1 MKKTTLILCLIAF
14 NISFSQSGKIYP
26 KNDRIIIGGENT
38 YIYEPSEKMKITD
51 GALVNTFLGYN
62 KISVPLTKQ
71 GNYYQ
76 FSVKVPESES
86 ILILTITDK
95 QNNIV
100 DSNADKGFVVNLKDR
115 TEDEKIES
123 KLAYLKSWNVANYLL
138 NLKITPDETIKQFE
152 EIYNQN
158 SNFKQGNSYLAYFFL
173 KYQENPI
180 NSKPNILKEAE
191 KLALNEDEKSL
202 TSASTLYSMLKMNT
216 ESDKIKVL
224 AILKFP
230 KGEIAKQKYLN
241 EFYFKKS
248 KTVAY
253 VLESFQ
259 EYSTKFNDT
268 TPQSKDNFYV
278 ALINIY
284 LEKKDI
290 INIKKYENLLSD
302 NKIASS
308 IYNNYAWE
316 LSGQDLN
323 SPGSNLNFAADL
335 SKRSL
340 SIIEELMKK
349 NNSSKL
355 QGTHNMY
362 ADTYALIL
370 YKQKKY
376 EEAFKY
382 QDVVEKNGGLDTGGK
397 ERYAAIAEKAKGAE
411 FSKEYLEK
419 QLLAGVDSKVLLNQL
434 QEVYKKLKLPINE
447 FENIKTNSL
456 KLATQKAKE
465 ELIKMY
471 GDIKA
476 IDFTL
481 TNLHGKK
488 IKLSDYKGK
497 MVVLDFWATWCG
509 PCRSSFPKMQ
519 ELVTKYKNDNIEFFF
534 INTWERDSNSEIKK
548 SVSKFIK
555 ENNYSFNVLFDFEDK
570 IVTNYK
576 IKGIPTKIVID
587 KEGNIISINSS
598 ESNLVGLIE
607 ENIK

>member
-1 MKKTTLILCLIAF
+1 MKKTILVVCLIAF

-26 KNDRIIIGGENT
+26 KNDKIIIGGENT
-38 YIYEPSEKMKITD
+38 YIYEPTEKMKITD
-51 GALVNTFLGYN
+51 GALANYFLGYN
-62 KISVPLTKQ
+62 KISVPLIKQ

-95 QNNIV
+95 QKNII
-100 DSNADKGFVVNLKDR
+100 DTNSDKGFVVYLKDR

-123 KLAYLKSWNVANYLL
+123 KLAYLKSWQVANYLL

-158 SNFKQGNSYLAYFFL
+158 SKFKQGDSYLAYLFL

-180 NSKPNILKEAE
+180 NSKPDILKEAE
-191 KLALNEDEKSL
+191 KLGLKEDERSL
-202 TSASTLYSMLKMNT
+202 TSASILYSMLKMNT
-216 ESDKIKVL
+216 ESDKMKVL

-230 KGEIAKQKYLN
+230 KGEIAKEKYLN
-241 EFYFKKS
+241 EFYSKKN
-248 KTVAY
+248 KTVEY
-253 VLESFQ
+253 ILESLK
-259 EYSTKFNDT
+259 EYSEKFNDNSSR
-268 TPQSKDNFYV
+268 SKDNFYT

-290 INIKKYENLLSD
+290 INIEKYENLLSD

-308 IYNNYAWE
+308 IYNNYAWG
-316 LSGQDLN
+316 LSGQNLT
-323 SPGSNLNFAADL
+323 SPGNSLPFAAKL
-335 SKRSL
+335 SKKSL
-340 SIIEELMKK
+340 DIIEKDMKK
-349 NNSSKL
+349 NNLDLL
-355 QGTHNMY
+355 QGIHNTN

-376 EEAFKY
+376 KEAFKY

-397 ERYAAIAEKAKGAE
+397 ERYAAIAEKAKGTE
-411 FSKEYLEK
+411 FAKEYLEK
-419 QLLAGVDSKVLLNQL
+419 QLLAGVDSKILLNQL
-434 QEVYKKLKLPINE
+434 QKIYVKLNLPINE
-447 FENIKTNSL
+447 FENVKTNSL
-456 KLATQKAKE
+456 KLAAQKTKK
-465 ELIKMY
+465 ELIKLY
-471 GDIKA
+471 GDVKA

-481 TNLHGKK
+481 TNLEGKK

-509 PCRSSFPKMQ
+509 PCRASFPNMQ

-534 INTWERDSNSEIKK
+534 INTWERESDSEIKEN
-548 SVSKFIK
+548 VSKFIK
-555 ENNYSFNVLFDFEDK
+555 ENKYSFNVLFDFDDE
-570 IVTNYK
+570 IVTKYK

-587 KEGNIISINSS
+587 KDGNIISINSS
-598 ESNLVGLIE
+598 ESNLVALIE

>member
-1 MKKTTLILCLIAF
+1 MKKTILVLCLIAF
-14 NISFSQSGKIYP
+14 NLSFSQSGKIYP
-26 KNDRIIIGGENT
+26 KNDKIIIGEENT
-38 YIYEPSEKMKITD
+38 FIYEPTEKMKISD
-51 GALVNTFLGYN
+51 GALANTFFGYT

-76 FSVKVPESES
+76 FSVKVPESERV
-86 ILILTITDK
+86 LILTITDK
-95 QNNIV
+95 QNSIV
-100 DSNADKGFVVNLKDR
+100 DTNADKGFVVNLKDR
-115 TEDEKIES
+115 TEDEKIAS
-123 KLAYLKSWNVANYLL
+123 KLAYLKSWGVANYLL

-158 SNFKQGNSYLAYFFL
+158 LKFKQGDSYIAYLFL

-180 NSKPNILKEAE
+180 NSKPDILKEAE
-191 KLALNEDEKSL
+191 KLALNEDERSL
-202 TSASTLYSMLKMNT
+202 TSASILYSMLKMKT

-230 KGEIAKQKYLN
+230 KGEIAKEKYLN
-241 EFYFKKS
+241 EFYSKKN
-248 KTVAY
+248 KTVEY
-253 VLESFQ
+253 ILESLQ
-259 EYSTKFNDT
+259 EYSEKFNDNSSN
-268 TPQSKDNFYV
+268 SKDSFYM
-278 ALINIY
+278 AILNIFM
-284 LEKKDI
+284 ENKDI
-290 INIKKYENLLSD
+290 INIEKYEKLLS
-302 NKIASS
+302 NSQIACYQ
-308 IYNNYAWE
+308 YNEYAWN

-340 SIIEELMKK
+340 SIIEELMK
-349 NNSSKL
+349 NDNSSEL

-382 QDVVEKNGGLDTGGK
+382 QDVVERNGGLDTGGK

-411 FSKEYLEK
+411 FAKEYLEK
-419 QLLAGVDSKVLLNQL
+419 QLLAGVDSKILLNQL
-434 QEVYKKLKLPINE
+434 QDIYIKLKLPENE
-447 FENIKTNSL
+447 FDRIKVNSL

-471 GDIKA
+471 GDVKA

-481 TNLHGKK
+481 KNLEGKE

-509 PCRSSFPKMQ
+509 PCRASFPNMQ

-534 INTWERDSNSEIKK
+534 INTWERESDSEIKEN
-548 SVSKFIK
+548 VSKFIK
-555 ENNYSFNVLFDFEDK
+555 ENKYSFNVLFDFEDT

-587 KEGNIISINSS
+587 KDGNIISINSS
-598 ESNLVGLIE
+598 ESNLVALIE